1 MPTLSYEGS
10 VYLSSAVDRRELV
23 VIAPSYEVDVLLNR
37 VQTAL
42 ALGETHTISFTD
54 LPENK
59 ATGVLL
65 SVSEGDVDV
74 VITDDD
80 SVAATFNVTTSGMLI
95 LMNTLVTALTIT
107 ASVDSV
113 YDLIMSGT
121 VAGA

>member
-10 VYLSSAVDRRELV
+10 VYLSSAVDRWELV

-59 ATGVLL
+59 VTGVLL